1 MDRITYLENKIQ
13 ELTSLLEAAKE
24 LNSEI
29 EIEEVLSNV
38 LRQMVRFVKAEAGT
52 LWILDED
59 GEEIRAAA
67 AEGPSASV
75 ILNIRLG
82 PGEGI
87 VGKVIESGLPHLIED
102 ATKDPSWAK
111 RVDEASGF
119 ITHSMMTI
127 PLVAKGKAIGAMQL
141 LNKQGDKLF
150 NQEDVDLAL
159 SLSHQ
164 ASLALH
170 NSQMYDELY
179 RMSFSI
185 IRTLAKTLD
194 ARDPYTAG
202 HSERVSQY
210 SLWIARHMGID
221 EDSCK
226 ELERAALLHDTGKIG
241 IPDHI
246 LLKDSQLT
254 NEEFEVIKTHTTI
267 GSLILS
273 NIEPKRLRK
282 QACDTAHFHHE
293 RIDGSG
299 YPNRLKGNH
308 IPLFARIVAV
318 ADSFD
323 AMTTVRPYSNG
334 RSYHE
339 AVIDLIRGRATQYD
353 EQVIDAFAAIMKEKK
368 YKINGQDRTTIP
380 EKIEGIE
387 DQEEPRESV
396 QEGNH
401 ESI

>member
-1 MDRITYLENKIQ
+1 MDRLTYLENKVQ

-52 LWILDED
+52 LWILDD
-59 GEEIRAAA
+59 DREEIRAAA
-67 AEGPSASV
+67 AEGPSAPV
-75 ILNIRLG
+75 ILNIRLKL
-82 PGEGI
+82 GEGI
-87 VGKVIESGLPHLIED
+87 VGKVIESGQAHLIED

-111 RVDEASGF
+111 RVDDASGF
-119 ITHSMMTI
+119 ITRSMMTI

-159 SLSHQ
+159 SLAHQ
-164 ASLALH
+164 SSLALH

-210 SLWIARHMGID
+210 SLWIARRMGID
-221 EDSCK
+221 EGSCR

-246 LLKDSQLT
+246 LLKDSYLT

-273 NIEPKRLRK
+273 NIEPKHLRK
-282 QACDTAHFHHE
+282 QACETAHFHHE
-293 RIDGSG
+293 RMDGSG
-299 YPNRLKGNH
+299 YPKRLKGDD

-334 RSYHE
+334 RSYRE
-339 AVIDLIRGRATQYD
+339 AVEELVRGRTTQYD
-353 EQVIDAFAAIMKEKK
+353 EQVVDTFANIMEEKE
-368 YKINGQDRTTIP
+368 YKINGQDRTLIP
-380 EKIEGIE
+380 EKLEGAKG
-387 DQEEPRESV
+387 QAESIASDTEV
-396 QEGNH
+396 NH